1 MIMPVFGLITV
12 KISDLALIFIA
23 FALFVI
29 GFVILAPAV
38 GYCARLLVALDFF
51 SII

>member
-12 KISDLALIFIA
+12 KISDLALIFIV
-23 FALFVI
+23 FVLFVI
-29 GFVILAPAV
+29 RFVILAPAV
-38 GYCARLLVALDFF
+38 GYGARLLVDLDVL